1 MNLTDSI
8 GQTITKLVQVS
19 LADNAEAKDNGENQ
33 QGTLKLIFPASLTVN
48 DLIENLCGASSP
60 RVKWQ
65 NNQRSKDANKRE
77 WSYTIKP
84 VGRSLDPK
92 AAVEAAIASMS
103 AEEKQALIAKL
114 MGQPTEAE
122 TPSETPSET
131 E

>member
-1 MNLTDSI
+1 MNLTDQI
-8 GQTITKLVQVS
+8 GQTVTKVVSVS
-19 LADNAEAKDNGENQ
+19 LADNAEAKADGDTQ
-33 QGTLKLIFPASLTVN
+33 QGTLKLVFPASLTVQ

-65 NNQRSKDANKRE
+65 NNQRGRDAAKRE

-103 AEEKQALIAKL
+103 VEERQALIERL
-114 MGQPTEAE
+114 MKE
-122 TPSETPSET
+122 S
-131 E
+131 

>member
-33 QGTLKLIFPASLTVN
+33 QGTLKIIFPASLTVN

-65 NNQRSKDANKRE
+65 NNQRSKDANKRD

-92 AAVEAAIASMS
+92 AAKEALIASMS
-103 AEEKQALIAKL
+103 AEEKQALIERLQA
-114 MGQPTEAE
+114 MIA
-122 TPSETPSET
+122 SETPSET